1 MKKTIIVLSVF
12 VLFFFALFGV
22 LEIPKYH
29 QGSEMLWFVGGI
41 SLVTVASANLITLTL
56 FIS

>member
-29 QGSEMLWFVGGI
+29 QGSRGLQAASPKGI
-41 SLVTVASANLITLTL
+41 PAAW
-56 FIS
+56 